1 MSEFKNLGINQPIL
15 TALEEMGFQTP
26 TEVQRRAIPTILGQK
41 DVIVISKTGSG
52 KTAAFGIPM
61 LQLIDPTQTGPQGLI
76 LTPTRELAVQVDSD
90 IIHMAKHL
98 DHKTTAVYG
107 QHNVNVE
114 VQALQKGADLVTG
127 TPGRVYDHI
136 RHGKLNTK
144 NIRFL
149 VLDEADRMLDMG
161 FFDQVMKIVRSLP
174 KKRQTMLFSAT
185 MPPEIRRLVR
195 DYMKDPDTIE
205 IDSDT
210 KTVDTTNQSYYRVER
225 NEKNTQLLRLLTM
238 ERPDSCM
245 IFCNMKVTVDR
256 VQTFLTRKGLNAK
269 SLHGDIPQA
278 KRLSTINQF
287 KAGEFSILVTTDV
300 AARGIH
306 IEDLS
311 LVINYDVP
319 VEKDSYVHR
328 IGRTGRAGNSGR
340 AVTLVTSEDQMSLYE
355 IEEHINVM
363 IPESDFPSEEVLQRE
378 QPLIDEWLA
387 KNIAPS
393 SGPAA
398 VHGDPTRRLG
408 RSGRPEGR
416 SNRPDGKNQEK
427 RPHDR
432 RSGERHAARAETAH
446 PAPQPAAQAKPQ
458 TASSSK
464 PQQVAQPKPYLAEQP
479 TKKASLLQRAIQKLT
494 GVKN

>member
-1 MSEFKNLGINQPIL
+1 MSEFKDLGINQPIL

-61 LQLIDPTQTGPQGLI
+61 LQLIDPTQAGPQGLI

-195 DYMKDPDTIE
+195 DYMKDPETIE

-306 IEDLS
+306 IEELS

-363 IPESDFPSEEVLQRE
+363 IPESEFPREENLKRE

-387 KNIAPS
+387 KNSTPA
-393 SGPAA
+393 SGSATLQ
-398 VHGDPTRRLG
+398 GDPSKRHSRSG
-408 RSGRPEGR
+408 RPDGRAARSEHRSGRPEHRG
-416 SNRPDGKNQEK
+416 QEK
-427 RPHDR
+427 RQHER
-432 RSGERHAARAETAH
+432 RSGERQTPRAEAGH
-446 PAPQPAAQAKPQ
+446 PTQQQTVQAKPQ
-458 TASSSK
+458 SL
-464 PQQVAQPKPYLAEQP
+464 VQPA
-479 TKKASLLQRAIQKLT
+479 KKASLLQLAIQKLT
-494 GVKN
+494 GGKKK

>member
-1 MSEFKNLGINQPIL
+1 MSEFKNLNINQPIL
-15 TALEEMGFQTP
+15 TALDEMGFQTP
-26 TEVQRRAIPTILGQK
+26 TEVQRSAIPTILEQK

-114 VQALQKGADLVTG
+114 VQALQNGADLVTG

-136 RHGKLNTK
+136 RHGKLSTK

-161 FFDQVMKIVRSLP
+161 FFDQVMKIVKSLP

-185 MPPEIRRLVR
+185 MPPEIRRLVQN
-195 DYMKDPDTIE
+195 YMKDPVSIE

-210 KTVDTTNQSYYRVER
+210 KTVDTTNQSYYRVNR
-225 NEKNTQLLRLLTM
+225 NEKNTQLLRLLTL

-278 KRLSTINQF
+278 KRLATINQF

-306 IEDLS
+306 IEELS
-311 LVINYDVP
+311 LVVNFDVP

-363 IPESDFPSEEVLQRE
+363 IPESEFPAEAELQKE
-378 QPLIDEWLA
+378 QALIDEWLA
-387 KNIAPS
+387 KNRAPAA
-393 SGPAA
+393 GPA
-398 VHGDPTRRLG
+398 VLQGDSTKRHG
-408 RSGRPEGR
+408 RSGRSEGR
-416 SNRPDGKNQEK
+416 PARTEQRTGRQENRGQEK
-427 RPHDR
+427 RSYDR
-432 RSGERHAARAETAH
+432 KSGERNSPRTEVVH
-446 PAPQPAAQAKPQ
+446 PAAQTTVQTNPQ
-458 TASSSK
+458 TT
-464 PQQVAQPKPYLAEQP
+464 AQPK
-479 TKKASLLQRAIQKLT
+479 KKESLLQLAIQKLT
-494 GVKN
+494 GGKKK

>member
-1 MSEFKNLGINQPIL
+1 MSEFKDLGINQPIL

-114 VQALQKGADLVTG
+114 VLALQKGADLVTG

-256 VQTFLTRKGLNAK
+256 VQTFLTRKGLNTK

-340 AVTLVTSEDQMSLYE
+340 AVTLVTGEDQMSLYE

-363 IPESDFPSEEVLQRE
+363 IPESEFPREEDLRRE
-378 QPLIDEWLA
+378 QPLIDEWIA
-387 KNIAPS
+387 KNSTPA

-398 VHGDPTRRLG
+398 SQGDPSKRHG
-408 RSGRPEGR
+408 RSGRPEHRG
-416 SNRPDGKNQEK
+416 QEK
-427 RPHDR
+427 RQHERRPPH
-432 RSGERHAARAETAH
+432 
-446 PAPQPAAQAKPQ
+446 AP
-458 TASSSK
+458 
-464 PQQVAQPKPYLAEQP
+464 AQPKPQPAEQLKP
-479 TKKASLLQRAIQKLT
+479 QTVEQMKPQQAATQPAKKTSLLQLAIQKLT
-494 GVKN
+494 GGKKK